1 MNSDVFQKA
10 MYSGISG
17 AGAMTIQVGSLM
29 WLRTIMNYQY
39 KYGGTINDTCK
50 VLYKEGGIPRFYRGL
65 LPALAQGPLSRFG
78 DTFSNS
84 LVLAFCTNSEYAKQ
98 LPIWTQT
105 MGASVCAGLFRS
117 LLMPIDT
124 LKTLMQVEGSK
135 SFHILKNKM
144 NTGGIGV
151 LFNGTVATASAT
163 MLGHYPW
170 FITNN
175 YLNFYLPKY
184 DEPYKN
190 LCRNAFIGFSSSIMS
205 DTISNSLRVLKTYK
219 QTHSE
224 NVNYITALKEIIH
237 KDGYLSLFNRG
248 LKVRLFTN
256 GIQGLL
262 FNVLWKMLDK

>member
-124 LKTLMQVEGSK
+124 LKTLIQAPLLGVIPKLNQSEIKTPYSK
-135 SFHILKNKM
+135 EALIKAASFIQ
-144 NTGGIGV
+144 
-151 LFNGTVATASAT
+151 
-163 MLGHYPW
+163 
-170 FITNN
+170 
-175 YLNFYLPKY
+175 LPS
-184 DEPYKN
+184 D
-190 LCRNAFIGFSSSIMS
+190 FS
-205 DTISNSLRVLKTYK
+205 TR
-219 QTHSE
+219 
-224 NVNYITALKEIIH
+224 A
-237 KDGYLSLFNRG
+237 
-248 LKVRLFTN
+248 
-256 GIQGLL
+256 
-262 FNVLWKMLDK
+262 